1 MCKGEGK
8 YEGPERHWRH
18 RLQVIDFAG
27 RESQF
32 EGVVERY
39 KNYDIKIARRP
50 AHDWL
55 GDDPEISKSTIDV
68 PSIKD
73 EDCGVCD
80 QPWRHAAILWDG
92 RVAPCC
98 NFYDGQFVL
107 GDLNQNSMAEVWNGD
122 SIVKFRGQH
131 ITKKRNCQKTSLEE
145 KSLRVLENL

>member
-1 MCKGEGK
+1 M
-8 YEGPERHWRH
+8 
-18 RLQVIDFAG
+18 
-27 RESQF
+27 
-32 EGVVERY
+32 
-39 KNYDIKIARRP
+39 
-50 AHDWL
+50 
-55 GDDPEISKSTIDV
+55 

-122 SIVKFRGQH
+122 SIVKFREQH
-131 ITKKRNCQKTSLEE
+131 ITKKRKQIKECATCKQQAPSVSE
-145 KSLRVLENL
+145 KIALGLLDMATINHYISVTGGRRD